1 MDRRALHQLVESVD
15 VVDETCGKTDPQGRP
30 WTPELHR
37 EALFYALALWLT
49 THAREGKAVDT
60 VARLMGAAP
69 WFDDERATYT
79 SAGTSF
85 TAGASDGE
93 GGGTKP
99 CRLRRFRRV
108 TRYKFP
114 PGASALAIV
123 RPVAVGPD
131 EPYDYESTETA
142 TEVVGHGAAAEVL
155 RMLVESG
162 AV

>member
-60 VARLMGAAP
+60 VARLSNFFGVNRSRNWAA
-69 WFDDERATYT
+69 DAVARLN
-79 SAGTSF
+79 G
-85 TAGASDGE
+85 DGE
-93 GGGTKP
+93 GRGTKP

>member
-60 VARLMGAAP
+60 VARLMGAA
-69 WFDDERATYT
+69 DD
-79 SAGTSF
+79 G
-85 TAGASDGE
+85 DGE

>member
-60 VARLMGAAP
+60 VARLSNWAA
-69 WFDDERATYT
+69 DD
-79 SAGTSF
+79 G
-85 TAGASDGE
+85 DGE